1 MKIKW
6 KVNNDRKVYSSFTY
20 MSKCVR
26 HEIRGAILQ
35 YGTICEYVQEIVG
48 CFGTHMYT
56 YEWVGTWIIY

>member
-1 MKIKW
+1 MIGKCILP
-6 KVNNDRKVYSSFTY
+6 Y